1 MKVKVF
7 FQEDIIAI
15 RVPQDISFQSL
26 KEKLCDRLK
35 IDEDIVVQ
43 YKDEPTNGY
52 VDLNND
58 GDLNTALQRNPK
70 LTLYVNFA
78 S

>member
-15 RVPQDISFQSL
+15 RVPTEISYQQL
-26 KEKLCDRLK
+26 KDKLRDRLK
-35 IDEDIVVQ
+35 INDDIAIQ
-43 YKDEPTNGY
+43 YKDEPSNTIQDMMDDN
-52 VDLNND
+52 DLE
-58 GDLNTALQRNPK
+58 TALQQNPK
-70 LTLYVNFA
+70 LALYVNFA

>member
-15 RVPQDISFQSL
+15 RVPTDISYQQL
-26 KEKLCDRLK
+26 KDKLRDRLK
-35 IDEDIVVQ
+35 INEDIAIQ
-43 YKDEPTNGY
+43 YKDEPTNTIQ
-52 VDLNND
+52 DLMD
-58 GDLNTALQRNPK
+58 DTDLETALQQNPK
-70 LTLYVNFA
+70 LALYVNFV